1 MSILKRWK
9 SGNNTPVA
17 GDLEFERALADYRK
31 VVNKIKAKAIRKYGF
46 HAKNWFA

>member
-31 VVNKIKAKAIRKYGF
+31 VVNKLKVKAVRKYGSR
-46 HAKNWFA
+46 AKAWFA